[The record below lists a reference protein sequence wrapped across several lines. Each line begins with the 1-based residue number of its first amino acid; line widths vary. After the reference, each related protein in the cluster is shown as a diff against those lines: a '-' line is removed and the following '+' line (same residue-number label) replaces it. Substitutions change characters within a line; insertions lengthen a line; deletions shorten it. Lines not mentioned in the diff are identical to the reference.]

1 MSAGAPHGSGL
12 SVMVA
17 QQPDG
22 ATAVS
27 QGTQPAP
34 STLKIGPLTVRATA
48 QEVATFRAETFAP
61 ADEAVPF
68 TFPMRWF
75 ARPDIRAAAES
86 LLGDEPSIP
95 LHESQSFDYLSP
107 LAIDTDYQMT
117 VDITREYEPQRVIL
131 RAEIGRETIFL
142 RSEMILRIIP
152 ASAIASGV

>member
-1 MSAGAPHGSGL
+1 MPTQ
-12 SVMVA
+12 V
-17 QQPDG
+17 PDG
-22 ATAVS
+22 ATAVP

-34 STLKIGPLTVRATA
+34 STLKLGPFSVRATA
-48 QEVATFRAETFAP
+48 QEVAAFRAETFAP

-68 TFPMRWF
+68 TFPVRWF

-86 LLGDEPSIP
+86 LLGPEPSIP
-95 LHESQSFDYLSP
+95 LHESQSFDYVSP

-131 RAEIGRETIFL
+131 RADIGNDAICL

-152 ASAIASGV
+152 ASAIAGGA